1 MTTRLS
7 VTIATPSTN
16 AQHGETRKAEKNELV
31 DLLERL
37 QQALGSSAAATT
49 SFTIGDRN
57 GNGLLTAT
65 YTPTASA

>member
-7 VTIATPSTN
+7 VTISTPGTLRK
-16 AQHGETRKAEKNELV
+16 HGETRKAECVMLV

-37 QQALGSSAAATT
+37 QQLLGASQTT
-49 SFTIGDRN
+49 SGTINDLN
-57 GNGLLTAT
+57 GEGLLTWT